1 MSLKEIA
8 IRQCSTCGN
17 DVKIYHRDR
26 LKRKKIYSV
35 AKIVKADL
43 EDFGV

>member
-1 MSLKEIA
+1 MALKKEIA
-8 IRQCSTCGN
+8 VRQCDTCGA
-17 DVKIYHRDR
+17 DVKIYHKDR
-26 LKRKKIYSV
+26 LKRKIYSV